1 MRLRSVAW
9 TVFLAV
15 TIVAAMACGGDNG
28 DDSGTTGGG
37 GGGGAQFSGRVPPPT
52 PTIPPAAVEATKAAA
67 PQYGGGYGGGGL
79 DTDELTAAEAVDY
92 VGKQAKVCGTVMSTD
107 YEPEHQYK
115 VTFLNIDKAEDP
127 DFFVYFWHSG
137 KRIGDWPDIADP
149 SIDLTTWFDG
159 KTVCAEGLI
168 QKYREKP
175 GINAG
180 FWHQLEVREQ

>member
-1 MRLRSVAW
+1 MRLRSLSWIVL
-9 TVFLAV
+9 LAGL
-15 TIVAAMACGGDNG
+15 VAAGIACGGDGNG
-28 DDSGTTGGG
+28 DGSGTTGGG
-37 GGGGAQFSGRVPPPT
+37 QVTGRVPPPT
-52 PTIPPAAVEATKAAA
+52 PTTPPADVEATKAAA

-79 DTDELTAAEAVDY
+79 DTGELTAAEATEY
-92 VGKQAKVCGTVMSTD
+92 IGKQGKVCGTVMATV

-149 SIDLTTWFDG
+149 DIDLTTWFDG

>member
-9 TVFLAV
+9 IVLLAGS
-15 TIVAAMACGGDNG
+15 IAAAIACGGG
-28 DDSGTTGGG
+28 DGGTSG
-37 GGGGAQFSGRVPPPT
+37 GGGGAQVTGRVPPPT
-52 PTIPPAAVEATKAAA
+52 PTIPPADVEATKAAA

-79 DTDELTAAEAVDY
+79 DTGELTAAEAADNI
-92 VGKQAKVCGTVMSTD
+92 GKQSKVCGTVMATV

-115 VTFLNIDKAEDP
+115 VTFLNIDKADSP

-149 SIDLTTWFDG
+149 SIDLTAGWFDG

-168 QKYREKP
+168 QKYRDTA

-180 FWHQLEVREQ
+180 FWHQRTIRGQ

>member
-1 MRLRSVAW
+1 MRRRRQRRRQ
-9 TVFLAV
+9 
-15 TIVAAMACGGDNG
+15 C
-28 DDSGTTGGG
+28 TTGGG
-37 GGGGAQFSGRVPPPT
+37 QVTGRVPPPT
-52 PTIPPAAVEATKAAA
+52 PTTPPADVEATKAAA

-79 DTDELTAAEAVDY
+79 DTGELTAAEATDY
-92 VGKQAKVCGTVMSTD
+92 IGKQGKVCGTVMATV

-149 SIDLTTWFDG
+149 DIDLTNWFDG

>member
-1 MRLRSVAW
+1 MRLRSLSWIVL
-9 TVFLAV
+9 LAGL
-15 TIVAAMACGGDNG
+15 VAAGIACGGDGNG
-28 DDSGTTGGG
+28 DGSGTTGGG
-37 GGGGAQFSGRVPPPT
+37 QVTGRVPPPT
-52 PTIPPAAVEATKAAA
+52 PTTPPADVEATKAAA

-79 DTDELTAAEAVDY
+79 DTGELTAAEATDY
-92 VGKQAKVCGTVMSTD
+92 IGKQGKVCGTVMATV

-149 SIDLTTWFDG
+149 DIDLTTWFDG

>member
-9 TVFLAV
+9 IVLLAGS
-15 TIVAAMACGGDNG
+15 IAAAIACGGGNG
-28 DDSGTTGGG
+28 GDGGTS
-37 GGGGAQFSGRVPPPT
+37 GGGGAQVTGRVPPPT
-52 PTIPPAAVEATKAAA
+52 PTIPPADVEATKAAA

-79 DTDELTAAEAVDY
+79 DTGELTAAEATDNI
-92 VGKQAKVCGTVMSTD
+92 GKQSKVCGTVMATVH
-107 YEPEHQYK
+107 EPGHQYK
-115 VTFLNIDKAEDP
+115 VTFLNIDKADSP

-149 SIDLTTWFDG
+149 SIDLTAGWFDG

-168 QKYREKP
+168 QKYRDTA

-180 FWHQLEVREQ
+180 FWHQLTIREQ